1 VIVLTAKNLAAMALA
16 FVAGILLIMTG
27 INGLASWENIENF
40 VTAYVIDNI
49 IVQYIFAVLIF
60 LASLGGFSAI
70 AGAVFLGKNSARTGK
85 FLIGIGTGMGL
96 IGLIVSAG
104 ISFAAGTFALDSFL
118 STGTIGIIL
127 SIAARSIAKND

>member
-70 AGAVFLGKNSARTGK
+70 AGAVFLGKNSVRTGK